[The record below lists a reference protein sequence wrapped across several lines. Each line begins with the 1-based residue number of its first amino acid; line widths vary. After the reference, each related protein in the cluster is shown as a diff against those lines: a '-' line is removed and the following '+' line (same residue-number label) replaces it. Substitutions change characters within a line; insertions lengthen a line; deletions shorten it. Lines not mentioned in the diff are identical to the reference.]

1 MSISLH
7 GSQTCLEIRSQ
18 SGEGFFFY
26 YLHRKREG
34 HRSHDQNPGFMQNGL
49 ESFDQWGL
57 DDDTQHGIGSHAFG
71 TNSLSS
77 QQMFLR

>member
-26 YLHRKREG
+26 YLHRKRAV
-34 HRSHDQNPGFMQNGL
+34 RKVVSQQQDGL

-77 QQMFLR
+77 QHMFLR